1 MFPWVWL
8 VGVTVW
14 DSGWYYCELEN
25 DIDNPVTLKHNLQVT
40 GTYNSNII
48 YRLQEDLIYL
58 KLLKRLCNLVAPPV
72 FRPKYK
78 INFI

>member
-40 GTYNSNII
+40 GTYISNII

-58 KLLKRLCNLVAPPV
+58 KLLKRLFNLVAPPV

>member
-40 GTYNSNII
+40 GTYISNI
-48 YRLQEDLIYL
+48 D
-58 KLLKRLCNLVAPPV
+58 KTKSNLCKVTDMTL
-72 FRPKYK
+72 
-78 INFI
+78 